1 MTKVSDKPL
10 RILQIGMHD
19 QIGGVENFLMN
30 YYRNIDRNLIQFD
43 FINMYEC
50 LCFSEEIIK
59 LGGKIFNIPNIKRN
73 PLLYFKKLK
82 EVISDNKYDIVHI
95 HMLSAANIVPI
106 LAAKDAGVSHII
118 VHSHCADT
126 PKGIIRKILNKIN
139 KKLLLDNATD
149 FFACS
154 IKSGKWLFGSQQ
166 SFSVINN
173 AIDVKKYCFNIKKR
187 EEIRNLFSL
196 NEKFVIGHI
205 GRMVEEKNHDFL
217 IDVFIKYLKYNS
229 NAVLL
234 LVGKGKRENELKKK
248 IQKLNLTQKVIFI
261 GEVLDVSPYL
271 SAMDLFLF
279 PSKFEGLGMVAI
291 ESQCNNLMVIGSS
304 LLPEETKISNKII
317 YKKLVVDD
325 WVKAIKSEYI
335 SRKKKL
341 DLQVD
346 NFDIKIQSK
355 KLESIYLKFNLNK

>member
-1 MTKVSDKPL
+1 M
-10 RILQIGMHD
+10 
-19 QIGGVENFLMN
+19 
-30 YYRNIDRNLIQFD
+30 
-43 FINMYEC
+43 
-50 LCFSEEIIK
+50 
-59 LGGKIFNIPNIKRN
+59 
-73 PLLYFKKLK
+73 
-82 EVISDNKYDIVHI
+82 
-95 HMLSAANIVPI
+95 
-106 LAAKDAGVSHII
+106 
-118 VHSHCADT
+118 
-126 PKGIIRKILNKIN
+126 
-139 KKLLLDNATD
+139 
-149 FFACS
+149 
-154 IKSGKWLFGSQQ
+154 
-166 SFSVINN
+166 
-173 AIDVKKYCFNIKKR
+173 
-187 EEIRNLFSL
+187 
-196 NEKFVIGHI
+196 
-205 GRMVEEKNHDFL
+205 
-217 IDVFIKYLKYNS
+217 
-229 NAVLL
+229 

>member
-126 PKGIIRKILNKIN
+126 PKGIIQ
-139 KKLLLDNATD
+139 
-149 FFACS
+149 
-154 IKSGKWLFGSQQ
+154 SGKWLFGSQQ